1 MKAVILA
8 GGKALRLR
16 PLTWRRPKAV
26 VPILG
31 QPFLISPIELL
42 RAAGVTDIALAL
54 ASVPRRIHAVFGD
67 GSAHRV
73 SVHYSV
79 ESEPM
84 GTGGALGRLRSRL
97 PSTFLCLNGDIL
109 SDLDVRGLIEAH
121 RRSGA
126 VLTLAV
132 TRVPDARNFGAVRVE
147 PGDGGLR
154 VAGFEEKGA
163 QGPGLVSVGIYA
175 MEPAV
180 FDRIPEGRPVSLER
194 EVFPAA
200 VAASRAGGPPVAA
213 FEHDGYFSDIGV
225 LDRYRA
231 VHRDALDGRI
241 RIPGVG
247 SPNPGG
253 VFVGAGTRID
263 PEARIVGP
271 SFIGDG
277 ATVRAGAQVGPYAV
291 LGRRVRVGARARVS
305 DSVLWLHTR
314 IGEDAVVRGTVFAA
328 SCFVGQGALVRDAVL
343 GDKSVVAAWSVVGGS
358 R

>member
-1 MKAVILA
+1 MRAVILA
-8 GGKALRLR
+8 GGKAIRLR

-26 VPILG
+26 VPVLG
-31 QPFLISPIELL
+31 QPFLVSPLELL
-42 RAAGVTDIALAL
+42 RAAGVTDIVLAL

-73 SVHYSV
+73 SLEYSV

-109 SDLDVRGLIEAH
+109 SDLDIRGLIETH
-121 RRSGA
+121 RRSEA
-126 VLTLAV
+126 ILTLAV
-132 TRVPDARNFGAVRVE
+132 TRVPDAANFGAVAVE
-147 PGDGGLR
+147 ASADGLR
-154 VAGFEEKGA
+154 VAGFEEKGTG
-163 QGPGLVSVGIYA
+163 GPGRISVGIYA
-175 MEPAV
+175 MEPEI
-180 FDRIPEGRPVSLER
+180 FDRIPEGRPASLEH

-213 FEHDGYFSDIGV
+213 FEHPGYFSDIGV

-231 VHRDALDGRI
+231 VQRDALDGRI

-253 VFVGAGTRID
+253 VFVGADTRIH
-263 PEARIVGP
+263 PQARVTGP
-271 SFIGDG
+271 SFIAAGV
-277 ATVRAGAQVGPYAV
+277 TIRAQAEVGPYAV
-291 LGRRVRVGARARVS
+291 LGPRVRIGVRARVA
-305 DSVLWLHTR
+305 DSVLWTHTR
-314 IGEDAVVRGTVFAA
+314 VGEDAVVRATVLAA
-328 SCFVGQGALVRDAVL
+328 SCFVGQGARVAGAVL
-343 GDKSVVAAWSVVGGS
+343 GDKSVVGAWSAVGGA